1 MQLRTV
7 LGAVAA
13 LTMTAFAG
21 LGVASPALADTYG
34 PQSGASQVSATSVH
48 KGGKVTVTGSGF
60 RSHSIVTLT
69 ASQGGRVYI
78 SQTARASG
86 GAGVAFGQSLAASP
100 GSVRFTVK
108 LTRSGTNTIKMIG
121 TQFDGTGIL
130 LLTAPRVHVSGAVSG
145 INAGNANT
153 GSANTGSTNSASG
166 LPGTG
171 GVNFTPL
178 WAGLGLLAAG
188 ALLVT
193 GARSRRR
200 ILV

>member
-1 MQLRTV
+1 MQLRTL
-7 LGAVAA
+7 LGTVAA
-13 LTMTAFAG
+13 LSMTVVTG

-34 PQSGASQVSATSVH
+34 PKSGSCHVSATTVH

-60 RSHSIVTLT
+60 RPHSIVTLT
-69 ASQGGRVYI
+69 ASQGGHLYI

-86 GAGVAFGQSLAASP
+86 GAGVAFAQSEAASA
-100 GSVRFTVK
+100 GSVRFTVR
-108 LTRSGTNTIKMIG
+108 LTRSGTNAIKLIG
-121 TQFDGTGIL
+121 RQFDGTGSL
-130 LLTAPRVHVSGAVSG
+130 VLSANVKVRGAVAG
-145 INAGNANT
+145 LNAG
-153 GSANTGSTNSASG
+153 SATSGSG

-188 ALLVT
+188 TLLVSA
-193 GARSRRR
+193 ARSRRR